1 MGIRRIAMSYLPSN
15 PELSSIKT
23 LLAKYPR
30 RGVLLY
36 KLLEYNESDGSPLNK
51 ELRELI
57 IEYIST
63 LNERVSSNVSAE
75 ELVSDSQRHSQSEV
89 NKKEAKT
96 SWKLAPLRGFLKKL
110 TLTPGQINGAD
121 VAPIF
126 AAGWSERDFL
136 DLVCLCSVINCI
148 DRLVVGV
155 GLDQKWVFRQQNLE
169 NPVSN

>member
-1 MGIRRIAMSYLPSN
+1 MSYLPSN
-15 PELSSIKT
+15 PELSSIEI

-30 RGVLLY
+30 RSVLLY
-36 KLLEYNESDGSPLNK
+36 KLLEYKENEGSPLNQ
-51 ELRELI
+51 ELRESI

-63 LNERVSSNVSAE
+63 LNERDSGNFSAQ
-75 ELVSDSQRHSQSEV
+75 ELVSDDRKDSQSDV

-96 SWKLAPLRGFLKKL
+96 SGKLAPLITFLKKL

-126 AAGWSERDFL
+126 AAGWTERDFL

-148 DRLVVGV
+148 DRLAVGV
-155 GLDQKWVFRQQNLE
+155 GLDQKWAGGQQYF
-169 NPVSN
+169 SK

>member
-1 MGIRRIAMSYLPSN
+1 MGIKRIAMSYLPSN
-15 PELSSIKT
+15 PELSSIEK

-36 KLLEYNESDGSPLNK
+36 KLMEYRESDGSPLNQ
-51 ELRELI
+51 ELRESI

-75 ELVSDSQRHSQSEV
+75 ELISDSHKLNQSEV
-89 NKKEAKT
+89 NKKESKS
-96 SWKLAPLRGFLKKL
+96 SWRLAPLRGFLKKL

-148 DRLVVGV
+148 DRLAVGI
-155 GLDQKWVFRQQNLE
+155 GLDQRGAFGQQ
-169 NPVSN
+169 

>member
-1 MGIRRIAMSYLPSN
+1 MSYLPSN
-15 PELSSIKT
+15 PKLSSIET

-57 IEYIST
+57 IDYIST
-63 LNERVSSNVSAE
+63 LNERDSSHFSTE
-75 ELVSDSQRHSQSEV
+75 ELTSDSQRPLQLEV
-89 NKKEAKT
+89 TKKEAKT
-96 SWKLAPLRGFLKKL
+96 SGKLAPLIAFLKKL

-148 DRLVVGV
+148 DRLAVGV
-155 GLDQKWVFRQQNLE
+155 GLDQKWAFGQQCL
-169 NPVSN
+169 SK

>member
-1 MGIRRIAMSYLPSN
+1 MSYLPSN
-15 PELSSIKT
+15 PELSSIAN
-23 LLAKYPR
+23 LLTKYPR

-51 ELRELI
+51 ELRGLI

-63 LNERVSSNVSAE
+63 LNERDSSNYSVE
-75 ELVSDSQRHSQSEV
+75 ELASDSQRHSQSDV
-89 NKKEAKT
+89 IKKETKT
-96 SWKLAPLRGFLKKL
+96 SWKLAPLMVFLKKL

-148 DRLVVGV
+148 DRLSVGV
-155 GLDQKWVFRQQNLE
+155 GFDQKWTFGQ
-169 NPVSN
+169 

>member
-1 MGIRRIAMSYLPSN
+1 MSYLPSN
-15 PELSSIKT
+15 PELSRIQT

-36 KLLEYNESDGSPLNK
+36 KLLEHNESDGSPLNK
-51 ELRELI
+51 ELRVLI

-63 LNERVSSNVSAE
+63 LNERDSRYLSAE
-75 ELVSDSQRHSQSEV
+75 ERTSYSQSPIQADLT
-89 NKKEAKT
+89 KKEAKT
-96 SWKLAPLRGFLKKL
+96 RGKLAPLIAFLKKL
-110 TLTPGQINGAD
+110 TLTPGQINRAD

-148 DRLVVGV
+148 NRLAVGV
-155 GLDQKWVFRQQNLE
+155 GLDQKEVFGQQ
-169 NPVSN
+169 

>member
-1 MGIRRIAMSYLPSN
+1 MSYLPSN
-15 PELSSIKT
+15 SELSSIEI

-36 KLLEYNESDGSPLNK
+36 KLLEYKENEGSPLNQ
-51 ELRELI
+51 ELRESI

-63 LNERVSSNVSAE
+63 LNERDSGNFSAQ
-75 ELVSDSQRHSQSEV
+75 ELVSDDRKHSQSDV
-89 NKKEAKT
+89 NKKEAKS
-96 SWKLAPLRGFLKKL
+96 SWKLAPLMAFLKKL

-126 AAGWSERDFL
+126 AAGWNERDFL

-148 DRLVVGV
+148 DRLAVGV
-155 GLDQKWVFRQQNLE
+155 GLDQKWGLRFVQRSHNIKIG
-169 NPVSN
+169 NTI